1 MALISINYTKNEYL
15 YPGVSTYEILK
26 KPYLLGLLIALGLGW
41 KVMVVAFQQRKILM
55 YEGGLSKLQSTQF
68 VVI

>member
-1 MALISINYTKNEYL
+1 MKNEYL
-15 YPGVSTYEILK
+15 YLGINTLEILK
-26 KPYLLGLLIALGLGW
+26 KTYLLDIVIALGLGW